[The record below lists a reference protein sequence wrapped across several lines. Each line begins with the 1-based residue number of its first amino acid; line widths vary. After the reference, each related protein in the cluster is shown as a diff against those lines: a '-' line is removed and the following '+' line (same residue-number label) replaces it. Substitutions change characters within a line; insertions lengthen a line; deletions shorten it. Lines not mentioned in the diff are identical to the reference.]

1 MGYLYTA
8 TLPGASKSKFA
19 AVATRFVV
27 VEISTDPIERAL
39 KRRIAVCRDCRRA
52 AALSPGNDE
61 DFAKWKR
68 ECDRGEKLSRAL
80 IAHLSRRA

>member
-8 TLPGASKSKFA
+8 TLPGAE
-19 AVATRFVV
+19 VATRFVPA
-27 VEISTDPIERAL
+27 ERFADPVERAL
-39 KRRIAVCRDCRRA
+39 KRRIAVCRECRRA

-80 IAHLSRRA
+80 IAHPNR

>member
-8 TLPGASKSKFA
+8 TLPGAAKSKFA
-19 AVATRFVV
+19 EFTPAERFA
-27 VEISTDPIERAL
+27 DPIERAL
-39 KRRIAVCRDCRRA
+39 KRRIAVCRECRRA

>member
-8 TLPGASKSKFA
+8 TSPVA
-19 AVATRFVV
+19 AVATMFAPA
-27 VEISTDPIERAL
+27 EPSADPVERAL
-39 KRRIAVCRDCRRA
+39 KRRIAVCRECRRA